1 MTTAENPI
9 TLLAHDGELIDLLD
23 LLDDL
28 GTAYVERR
36 GEPEADDFSQPW
48 DLIIATPRR
57 LLARPFQATQKH
69 IAICDQDSRTLR
81 NSLRR
86 AGIDLMVRRPVHP
99 AALRALLLH
108 ALYRGPEKRRMPRV
122 NIGAQVR
129 FRAGWRQRPA
139 ILADLSM
146 SGCRLLSEHQVRRGK
161 AFTLNFPVEVAGD
174 KAFSVKARVVRAAR
188 TEVPPPG
195 TNSITVAF
203 ESVGPSTHARLKATI
218 AAHSSGPA
226 MFDDATALRPV
237 APQPAAAAPEVP
249 VAEEDE
255 APADLDRRD
264 GARHATSQ
272 RVIALADEA
281 TRVLMGRDISLGGMR
296 VDSNPL
302 LSVGDALRL
311 AIHVNGLDVP
321 LIVDAEVHR
330 NDGEH
335 GVALRFLELSSD
347 ARRYLGN
354 AVEELPVL
362 EPGEEEGDKGYIVSQ
377 ILEVECA

>member
-9 TLLAHDGELIDLLD
+9 TLLAHDGELTDLVE

-28 GTAYVERR
+28 GTSYVERC
-36 GEPEADDFSQPW
+36 GEPEADDFTQPW

-57 LLARPFQATQKH
+57 LLARPFQAANGLQKH

-108 ALYRGPEKRRMPRV
+108 ALYRGPEKRRTARV
-122 NIGAQVR
+122 SIGAPVR

-146 SGCRLLSEHQVRRGK
+146 SGCRLLSQHEVRRGRK
-161 AFTLNFPVEVAGD
+161 FTLNVPAGVAAT
-174 KAFSVKARVVRAAR
+174 KSFSVKAQVVRTAPCDAS
-188 TEVPPPG
+188 PPG
-195 TNSITVAF
+195 TRSITATF
-203 ESVGPSTHARLKATI
+203 EGVGPTTRARLKAI
-218 AAHSSGPA
+218 IDAHSSGPA
-226 MFDDATALRPV
+226 MLDDAIAPRP
-237 APQPAAAAPEVP
+237 ATPSPAV
-249 VAEEDE
+249 EESGEPE
-255 APADLDRRD
+255 APAREEDRRR

-272 RVIALADEA
+272 RVIALGDEA

-296 VDSNPL
+296 VDPNPL

-311 AIHVNGLDVP
+311 AIHVRGLEVP
-321 LIVDAEVHR
+321 LVVNAEVHR

-335 GVALRFLELSSD
+335 GVALRFVELSSD
-347 ARRYLGN
+347 ARRYLGD
-354 AVEELPVL
+354 AVEALPVV
-362 EPGEEEGDKGYIVSQ
+362 ESADDESDRGYIVSE

>member
-1 MTTAENPI
+1 MSTAENPT
-9 TLLAHDGELIDLLD
+9 TLLAHDGELTDLVA

-28 GTAYVERR
+28 GTSYVERR
-36 GEPEADDFSQPW
+36 GEPEADDFTQPW

-57 LLARPFQATQKH
+57 LLARPFQGANALQKH

-122 NIGAQVR
+122 NIGAPVR
-129 FRAGWRQRPA
+129 FRAGWRQRAA

-146 SGCRLLSEHQVRRGK
+146 SGCRLLTRHVMRRGK
-161 AFTLNFPVEVAGD
+161 KLTLNVPAEVAGS
-174 KAFSVKARVVRAAR
+174 KSFSVKAEVVRVASC
-188 TEVPPPG
+188 EVSPPG
-195 TNSITVAF
+195 THSITATF
-203 ESVGPSTHARLKATI
+203 EAVGPATRARLKATI
-218 AAHSSGPA
+218 EAHSAGPA
-226 MFDDATALRPV
+226 VLDDAIAPRPV
-237 APQPAAAAPEVP
+237 TPAPAVDAPEAPEAAAPVE
-249 VAEEDE
+249 
-255 APADLDRRD
+255 DRRQ
-264 GARHATSQ
+264 GHRHATSQ
-272 RVIALADEA
+272 RVIALGDEA

-296 VDSNPL
+296 VDPNPL

-311 AIHVNGLDVP
+311 AIHVNGLEVP
-321 LIVDAEVHR
+321 LVVDAEVHR

-335 GVALRFLELSSD
+335 GVALRFVELSSD
-347 ARRYLGN
+347 ARRYLGA

-362 EPGEEEGDKGYIVSQ
+362 EPAEDESEKGYIVSE

>member
-1 MTTAENPI
+1 MTIVENPI
-9 TLLAHDGELIDLLD
+9 TLLAHDGELTDLLD
-23 LLDDL
+23 LLDEL
-28 GTAYVERR
+28 GTSYVERR
-36 GEPEADDFSQPW
+36 GEPEAEDFTQPW

-57 LLARPFQATQKH
+57 LLARPFQATNATQKH

-108 ALYRGPEKRRMPRV
+108 ALYRGPEKRRMARV
-122 NIGAQVR
+122 NIGAPVR

-139 ILADLSM
+139 ILADLSL
-146 SGCRLLSEHQVRRGK
+146 SGCRLLSQHQVRRGK
-161 AFTLNFPVEVAGD
+161 TFTLNLPAEVSGG
-174 KAFSVKARVVRAAR
+174 KAFSVKARVVRAAQ

-195 TNSITVAF
+195 TNSITATF
-203 ESVGPSTHARLKATI
+203 EAVGPSTRARLKATI
-218 AAHSSGPA
+218 KAHSSGPA

-237 APQPAAAAPEVP
+237 APRPAAEAP
-249 VAEEDE
+249 E
-255 APADLDRRD
+255 APADSDRRD

-272 RVIALADEA
+272 RVIALGDAA

-311 AIHVNGLDVP
+311 AIHVSGLEVP
-321 LIVDAEVHR
+321 LVVDAEVHR

-335 GVALRFLELSSD
+335 GVALRFVELSSD
-347 ARRYLGN
+347 ARRYLGT
-354 AVEELPVL
+354 AVEELPVV
-362 EPGEEEGDKGYIVSQ
+362 EPAEDEGEGDKGYIVSE